1 MLKPSEVPGP
11 AGCKP
16 AARCGITSAKAET
29 KFLKCPCDHCGG
41 HIEFHAEGIGA
52 TIPCPHC
59 ARPTELALEIPAHL
73 IQRPGRGRKWFI
85 AGAVILVVGAIAI
98 VVILVTAQ
106 RLMKKTREKNEEFRR
121 SALPAIRTN
130 STTKNNS
137 QAPPT
142 KAINGFSISPVT
154 IDKAAGSSLAYAT
167 GTLKND
173 TDRQRFGV
181 SVELEVLDSAGVKVG
196 VAKDSAQI
204 VEPRSEWKF
213 RALIV
218 PKNAA
223 SARVVGVKEQE

>member
-1 MLKPSEVPGP
+1 M
-11 AGCKP
+11 
-16 AARCGITSAKAET
+16 AET

-41 HIEFHAEGIGA
+41 HIEFPADGIGA

-85 AGAVILVVGAIAI
+85 AGAVILVVGVVAIIAI
-98 VVILVTAQ
+98 LATAQ

-121 SALPAIRTN
+121 SAQPVIRTN
-130 STTKNNS
+130 TAARSNARPAPVQILNN
-137 QAPPT
+137 
-142 KAINGFSISPVT
+142 FSFSPVT
-154 IDKAAGSSLAYAT
+154 IEKAAGSSITYAT
-167 GTLKND
+167 GALKNE

-181 SVELEVLDSAGVKVG
+181 SVELEILDRAGTKLG
-196 VAKDSAQI
+196 TSKDTAQLI
-204 VEPRSEWKF
+204 EPRAEWKF

>member
-1 MLKPSEVPGP
+1 M
-11 AGCKP
+11 
-16 AARCGITSAKAET
+16 AET

-41 HIEFHAEGIGA
+41 HIEFPADGIGA

-85 AGAVILVVGAIAI
+85 AGAVILVVGVVAIIAI
-98 VVILVTAQ
+98 LATAQ

-121 SALPAIRTN
+121 SAQLAVRTN
-130 STTKNNS
+130 ATTRGNARPAPAQSLNN
-137 QAPPT
+137 
-142 KAINGFSISPVT
+142 FSLSPVAVEKT
-154 IDKAAGSSLAYAT
+154 AGSSITYAT

-181 SVELEVLDSAGVKVG
+181 SVELEILDRAGAKLG
-196 VAKDSAQI
+196 TAKDTAQI
-204 VEPRSEWKF
+204 IEPRAEWKF